1 MKDKIP
7 EEVLNEI
14 FGRRLKRKNMN
25 EEIYQKL
32 RQMILAG
39 KLKKGERL
47 VQEKLAL
54 SFNVSRQTILTALHQ
69 LKDDGLIT
77 WKYRE
82 GSFVD
87 WTELK

>member
-1 MKDKIP
+1 MKGRIP
-7 EEVLNEI
+7 EDVLNEI
-14 FGRRLKRKNMN
+14 FGKRLKRRNMN
-25 EEIYQKL
+25 EEVYHNL
-32 RQMILAG
+32 RQMITSG

-54 SFNVSRQTILTALHQ
+54 NFNVSRQTILTALRQ

-82 GSFVD
+82 GSYVD
-87 WTELK
+87 